1 MKSTKQ
7 LLPCITAL
15 ILILSLIFTSCGS
28 PDVTLKTKVSVLS
41 TVSGDYT
48 DNGFHVINKDNMI
61 FVTQSGLIELYY
73 DKTTGAVAVKETSE
87 GKFWYSMPLASDD
100 ESESR
105 AYVLSAVLSKD
116 GKKYILNSQD
126 NSVAFSSFEFKPDA
140 HTEQN
145 TYTKPHHIKM
155 PVNMPPRESTAESR
169 GSKASTDSNPASN
182 SVPKTR
188 VRQ

>member
-1 MKSTKQ
+1 MKSTKK

-73 DKTTGAVAVKETSE
+73 DKTRSEERRVGKECR
-87 GKFWYSMPLASDD
+87 
-100 ESESR
+100 SR
-105 AYVLSAVLSKD
+105 WSPY
-116 GKKYILNSQD
+116 
-126 NSVAFSSFEFKPDA
+126 
-140 HTEQN
+140 H
-145 TYTKPHHIKM
+145 
-155 PVNMPPRESTAESR
+155 
-169 GSKASTDSNPASN
+169 
-182 SVPKTR
+182 
-188 VRQ
+188 

>member
-1 MKSTKQ
+1 MKSTKK

-28 PDVTLKTKVSVLS
+28 PDVTLKTKISVLS

-126 NSVAFSSFEFKPDA
+126 NSVAFSSFEFK
-140 HTEQN
+140 
-145 TYTKPHHIKM
+145 IL
-155 PVNMPPRESTAESR
+155 STSFATCIRS
-169 GSKASTDSNPASN
+169 
-182 SVPKTR
+182 
-188 VRQ
+188 

>member
-1 MKSTKQ
+1 MKSTKK

-15 ILILSLIFTSCGS
+15 ILILSLIFTSCGLARCKRS
-28 PDVTLKTKVSVLS
+28 KQRISVLS

-116 GKKYILNSQD
+116 GKKYIRILRIT
-126 NSVAFSSFEFKPDA
+126 P
-140 HTEQN
+140 
-145 TYTKPHHIKM
+145 
-155 PVNMPPRESTAESR
+155 
-169 GSKASTDSNPASN
+169 
-182 SVPKTR
+182 
-188 VRQ
+188 